1 MIGYQA
7 EEKWQDRRSCYGAVL
22 PKRRRRQHMLLNCA
36 AVGAGG
42 ALGAIGRYLM
52 GLIPGLRV
60 GDFPL
65 PTLVINF
72 IGAVVIGLVCR
83 AAQTPEGMK
92 EPVLLFLKVG
102 LCGGFTTFSTFSL
115 ESLTLLEE
123 GKLGFFVSYVI
134 LSVALCILGVF
145 LGLHR

>member
-1 MIGYQA
+1 
-7 EEKWQDRRSCYGAVL
+7 
-22 PKRRRRQHMLLNCA
+22 MLLNCA

-42 ALGAIGRYLM
+42 ALGAMGRYLM

-65 PTLVINF
+65 STLVINF
-72 IGAVVIGLVCR
+72 IGAVLIGLVCR
-83 AAQTPEGMK
+83 KAQAPEGM
-92 EPVLLFLKVG
+92 ENHLLLFLKVG

-115 ESLTLLEE
+115 ESLTLLEK
-123 GKLGFFVSYVI
+123 GKLGIFVLYVI
-134 LSVALCILGVF
+134 TSVVFCLFGVF